1 MIIDAH
7 VHLTRNSKN
16 IPFVHYTPDKLLK
29 DMNENGVDVAVV
41 CPNVNPYE
49 TKIDNVQSENDWI
62 AECVKK
68 NPQRLIG
75 FGLASPSA
83 GVEMGAKEV
92 ERCIKQLGMKGI
104 ILTRTSLLPA
114 GYHVSHLAKIFEKCV
129 ELDVPV
135 LMNASR
141 PGWNGDD
148 IAYIAYQF
156 PNTTIIMGN
165 MGGNNWQSFSALEV
179 ASQIANIIFGLS
191 DHYQNPFALTRA
203 IRVLG
208 VDRVVWGSRE
218 PYNSQAAS
226 LKELQQT
233 MQSRWSMPLQVI
245 TDEEFNAVAG
255 GTIGRMLKLK
265 KMEE

>member
-1 MIIDAH
+1 
-7 VHLTRNSKN
+7 
-16 IPFVHYTPDKLLK
+16 
-29 DMNENGVDVAVV
+29 
-41 CPNVNPYE
+41 
-49 TKIDNVQSENDWI
+49 
-62 AECVKK
+62 
-68 NPQRLIG
+68 
-75 FGLASPSA
+75 
-83 GVEMGAKEV
+83 
-92 ERCIKQLGMKGI
+92 
-104 ILTRTSLLPA
+104 
-114 GYHVSHLAKIFEKCV
+114 
-129 ELDVPV
+129 
-135 LMNASR
+135 
-141 PGWNGDD
+141 
-148 IAYIAYQF
+148 
-156 PNTTIIMGN
+156 